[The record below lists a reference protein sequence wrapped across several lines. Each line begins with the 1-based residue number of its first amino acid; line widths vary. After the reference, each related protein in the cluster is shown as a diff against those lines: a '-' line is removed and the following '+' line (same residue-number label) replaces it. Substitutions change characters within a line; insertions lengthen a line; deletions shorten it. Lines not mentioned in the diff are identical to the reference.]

1 MKMMNVSALT
11 LTDAL
16 DKSTPPRPAIAA
28 EIMNTESFSLIRFWP
43 SVAAAAGLSFMA
55 VRRRP

>member
-1 MKMMNVSALT
+1 MKMMKVVSLT

-16 DKSTPPRPAIAA
+16 DNRTPPSPAIAA

-43 SVAAAAGLSFMA
+43 SVAAAAGLSFIA

>member
-1 MKMMNVSALT
+1 M
-11 LTDAL
+11 
-16 DKSTPPRPAIAA
+16 AA
-28 EIMNTESFSLIRFWP
+28 EIMNTDSFSLIRFWP